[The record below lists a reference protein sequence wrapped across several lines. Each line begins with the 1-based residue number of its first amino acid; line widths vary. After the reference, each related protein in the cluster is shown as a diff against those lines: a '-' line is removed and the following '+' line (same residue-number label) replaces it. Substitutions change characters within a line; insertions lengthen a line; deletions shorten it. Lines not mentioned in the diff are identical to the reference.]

1 MLHTI
6 VRRSQHAVGHGGFH
20 TGNIKI
26 WEMPRTADPEPS
38 ERPLA
43 SFNYVY
49 DCGSEQN
56 TAFNGE
62 LASYRTVSSGHTDI
76 LFVSHLH
83 SDHINGIDRLQ
94 AMAPA
99 TTVVVPYLDL
109 VDRLIFVLS
118 DLGAGAV
125 SSSALEYFRDPVAWW
140 QRRGATQIIFLEPG
154 TGDDGPPLRPAV
166 PDGPIDGGEDRDDA
180 DIAVPREEKAPGA
193 RLASHLRK
201 PRRPPPDGL
210 KPADERGRSSKDSA
224 VLAGAGSAFQL
235 EWRADVSASWQ
246 VGDWILLP
254 YVHPVDEATRNRFR
268 SALKK
273 KLKLRG
279 SDEARFSRS
288 LIAHLTSFEKTKD
301 LVDLYSM
308 YFGKNHNAL
317 SMSLYSGPLSTREP
331 SVDDDLAW
339 DRRWHGCYTDEFWF
353 GHYHDYSDPIGWL
366 GTGDAALGQ
375 SKWREPWLNF
385 FRHFASEVGVMTLP
399 HHGSA
404 HNFHQDILIF
414 DRLKLAL
421 ATTVERRNRVA
432 RMRETLGVVEARGI
446 ATRVVDDEYRNAYSL
461 FCRRIMG

>member
-1 MLHTI
+1 MLKTI

-20 TGNIKI
+20 TGSINIR
-26 WEMPRTADPEPS
+26 EMPRTADTEPS

-56 TAFNGE
+56 TAFSGE
-62 LASYRTVSSGHTDI
+62 LASYRSVSSGRTDI

-83 SDHINGIDRLQ
+83 SDHISGIDRLQ

-109 VDRLIFVLS
+109 CDRLILVLS

-125 SSSALEYFRDPVAWW
+125 SSSALEYFGDPVGWW
-140 QRRGATQIIFLEPG
+140 QRRGARQIVFLEPG
-154 TGDDGPPLRPAV
+154 SGDDEPPGRPVV
-166 PDGPIDGGEDRDDA
+166 PDGPVDGGEGRDEA
-180 DIAVPREEKAPGA
+180 DTAPWREGKEPGA

-201 PRRPPPDGL
+201 PRRPAPDGL
-210 KPADERGRSSKDSA
+210 EPADPRRRSVKDGA
-224 VLAGAGSAFQL
+224 VLAGAGSAFHL
-235 EWRADVSASWQ
+235 EWRADVGANWQ

-254 YVHPVDEATRNRFR
+254 YVHPVNEAIRNRFR
-268 SALKK
+268 AALKK

-279 SDEARFSRS
+279 NDEARLSKA
-288 LIAHLTSFEKTKD
+288 LTAHLTSFEKTRD

-308 YFGKNHNAL
+308 YFGKSHNAL
-317 SMSLYSGPLSTREP
+317 SMSLYSGPLSTHDR
-331 SVDDDLAW
+331 SLDDGLAW
-339 DRRWHGCYTDEFWF
+339 DRRWHGCYGDELWF
-353 GHYHDYSDPIGWL
+353 GQYHDYGDSIGWL
-366 GTGDAALGQ
+366 GTGDAALAQ

-385 FRHFASEVGVMTLP
+385 FAPFATEIGVMTLP

-404 HNFHQDILIF
+404 HNFHEDILIF

-421 ATTVERRNRVA
+421 APTVERRNRVA

-446 ATRVVDDEYRNAYSL
+446 TTRVVDDEHRNAYSL